1 MNIILAEPG
10 EIDAGGRLHLGGR
23 RLRHLRDVLRAVPG
37 DRLRVGEIGGRLGAG
52 TLLSISEEHATVEVT
67 LDSEAPPPLPVHLVL
82 ALPRPKM
89 LRRILRSVT
98 ELGVKQI
105 YLIHSFR
112 VEKSYWQSPLLQE
125 NALHA
130 NLREGLEQAVDTIAP
145 ELHLRNRFRPFVEDE
160 LPDLC
165 LGREAFLAD
174 PAATSAYPSDPRGAC
189 VLIIG
194 PEGGFI
200 PFERELLIAS
210 GARPVHVGHRI
221 LRVETAVQSCLGRH
235 LPVGATGA
243 G

>member
-10 EIDAGGRLHLGGR
+10 EIDTGGRLHLNGR
-23 RLRHLRDVLRAVPG
+23 RLSHLREVLRAVPG

-52 TLLSISEEHATVEVT
+52 TLLSISAEQATIEVT
-67 LDSEAPPPLPVHLVL
+67 LDSEAPPPLPVQLVL

-89 LRRILRSVT
+89 LRRILRSIT

-105 YLIHSFR
+105 YLINSFR

-130 NLREGLEQAVDTIAP
+130 NLREGLEQAVDTVAP

-160 LPDLC
+160 LPALC
-165 LGREAFLAD
+165 RGRDTFLAD
-174 PAATSAYPSDPRGAC
+174 PAATCAYPSDPRGAC

-200 PFERELLIAS
+200 PFERELLIGA
-210 GARPVHVGHRI
+210 GARPVHVGRRI

-235 LPVGATGA
+235 LPAGATRA